1 MARGALAALVCVAG
15 LAGGRTAAAETGA
28 IRGKVTARGAAPDVE
43 VLVYVVGFEEPPPER
58 EVRVQQ
64 RAKRFV
70 PGLIGVTAGQTVSF
84 PNGDPFFHNV
94 FSPSVARTFD
104 LGQYRTGET
113 KRRRF
118 PTPGVV
124 DVYCNIHPEM
134 SATILVLPNRR
145 FAMAR
150 RDGSFAIDSVPAG
163 RWRLYAYSRGAQR
176 PVGVEVEVPPGG
188 TSTVALEVAATGT
201 SHRHRNKYGEQYR
214 DPTRYR

>member
-1 MARGALAALVCVAG
+1 MTQAALATLVCLACAAG
-15 LAGGRTAAAETGA
+15 ARRAEAESGA
-28 IRGKVTARGAAPDVE
+28 IRGKVTVAGAAPDAE
-43 VLVYVVGFEEPPPER
+43 VLVYVIGFEEAPPAR

-64 RAKRFV
+64 RGKRFV

-150 RDGSFAIDSVPAG
+150 
-163 RWRLYAYSRGAQR
+163 
-176 PVGVEVEVPPGG
+176 
-188 TSTVALEVAATGT
+188 
-201 SHRHRNKYGEQYR
+201 K
-214 DPTRYR
+214 

>member
-1 MARGALAALVCVAG
+1 MPLVCLVCAAG
-15 LAGGRTAAAETGA
+15 ATSAAADGGA
-28 IRGKVTARGAAPDVE
+28 IRGKVTVAGAPPDAE
-43 VLVYVVGFEEPPPER
+43 VLVYVIGFEEEPPAR

-64 RAKRFV
+64 RGKRFV

-104 LGQYRTGET
+104 LGQYRAGET

-150 RDGSFAIDSVPAG
+150 RDGSFAIESVPAG

-176 PVGVEVEVPPGG
+176 PAGVEVEVEPGG
-188 TSTVALEVAATGT
+188 TTAVALEVAEARAD
-201 SHRHRNKYGEQYR
+201 HRHRNKYGERYR